1 MTVRELEAA
10 VKKMLAEAKS
20 PSPDNVLSMVDLRTS
35 LAEYLE
41 ELDEVF
47 ARSPERRNETYWT
60 VWLMDVDDSA
70 DATFAVAVVRP
81 DGVSLAAGHAEAE
94 LLKPFI
100 AGGFAGAAANVIDAI
115 AEHTTLA
122 PTRIDAPRLT
132 LNAWV
137 NYEP

>member
-47 ARSPERRNETYWT
+47 GTRGSAAHCWCQFDRMPVALFETLDDAQLRDLLAVELRRAPAPGVVATLEGERVGWCSVAPPSARR
-60 VWLMDVDDSA
+60 
-70 DATFAVAVVRP
+70 
-81 DGVSLAAGHAEAE
+81 
-94 LLKPFI
+94 
-100 AGGFAGAAANVIDAI
+100 
-115 AEHTTLA
+115 
-122 PTRIDAPRLT
+122 
-132 LNAWV
+132 
-137 NYEP
+137 